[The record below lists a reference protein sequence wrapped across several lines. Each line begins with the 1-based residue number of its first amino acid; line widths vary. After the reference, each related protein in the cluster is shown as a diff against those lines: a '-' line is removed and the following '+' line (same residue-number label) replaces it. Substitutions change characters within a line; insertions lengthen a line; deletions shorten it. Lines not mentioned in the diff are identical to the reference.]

1 MTEQHP
7 SWNELLQKYCR
18 EPEVRQVIFVQ
29 QTEGSMARVQLYVKI
44 EEYPDFWTKLLT
56 CEGYIGRNGLGKTTE
71 GDMKTPMGDFGV
83 FTAVGMKDNPGTKAD
98 YVKLDEHIFCAE
110 GEFYNLLLDD
120 RVIPREVIDENGG
133 DPMNDMSPQFNY
145 GLFLDYNKERI
156 PGKGSYIFLHC
167 DGPNPFTA
175 GCVAVSEEN
184 MKFILQNVDN
194 NVRVCIYPLIE

>member
-1 MTEQHP
+1 M
-7 SWNELLQKYCR
+7 
-18 EPEVRQVIFVQ
+18 
-29 QTEGSMARVQLYVKI
+29 
-44 EEYPDFWTKLLT
+44 
-56 CEGYIGRNGLGKTTE
+56 
-71 GDMKTPMGDFGV
+71 
-83 FTAVGMKDNPGTKAD
+83 
-98 YVKLDEHIFCAE
+98 KLDEHIFCAE